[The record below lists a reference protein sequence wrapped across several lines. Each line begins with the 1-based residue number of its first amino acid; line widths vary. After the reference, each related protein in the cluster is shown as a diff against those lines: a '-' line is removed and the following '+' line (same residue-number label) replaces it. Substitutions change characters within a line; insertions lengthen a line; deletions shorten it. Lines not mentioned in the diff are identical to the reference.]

1 MDSAHSLL
9 QDRGRS
15 RDTRP
20 CCVQVEICRPTV
32 TGMEVQGDGTVAK
45 KRERPKQTEA
55 GAGWELFTQSAGSI
69 PQHSHQDCQSGS
81 GFPRELPDQD
91 PCHPTQ

>member
-1 MDSAHSLL
+1 MDSAHSSR

-20 CCVQVEICRPTV
+20 CCVQVGICRPMI
-32 TGMEVQGDGTVAK
+32 TGMEVQGGGTVAK
-45 KRERPKQTEA
+45 ERKRPTQTEA

-69 PQHSHQDCQSGS
+69 P
-81 GFPRELPDQD
+81 
-91 PCHPTQ
+91 

>member
-1 MDSAHSLL
+1 MDSAHSSL

-55 GAGWELFTQSAGSI
+55 GAGWELFTQSAGGI
-69 PQHSHQDCQSGS
+69 PQHWRHPSALP
-81 GFPRELPDQD
+81 PRLSIWKRLSQR
-91 PCHPTQ
+91 TS